1 MGAAQITEKPPFF
14 WSSMKKV
21 NVILSALLIGFGI
34 FYAYLTANLPDRN
47 LPNTLGSDFMPWV
60 LVGCLLLLSLLL
72 LIKTVFG
79 GSPEQFDFSI
89 SPKEGFGVIFLTV
102 CVFAYVKL
110 MILIGFVLATP
121 IFLALLMLITGSR
134 KWKEIVI
141 VSIFATFSIYLLFQK
156 IFQVILPRGEL
167 F

>member
-1 MGAAQITEKPPFF
+1 
-14 WSSMKKV
+14 MKKV

-47 LPNTLGSDFMPWV
+47 LPNTLGGDFMPWV

-79 GSPEQFDFSI
+79 DSPEQFDFSI

-102 CVFAYVKL
+102 CVFAYVKF

-121 IFLALLMLITGSR
+121 VFLALLMLITGSR
-134 KWKEIVI
+134 KWKEIVV
-141 VSIFATFSIYLLFQK
+141 VSLFATFGIYLLFQK

>member
-1 MGAAQITEKPPFF
+1 
-14 WSSMKKV
+14 MKKV
-21 NVILSALLIGFGI
+21 NVILAALLIGLGI
-34 FYAYLTANLPDRN
+34 FYAYLAANLPDRN

-60 LVGCLLLLSLLL
+60 LAGCLSLLSLLL

-79 GSPEQFDFSI
+79 STPEQFDFSI

-134 KWKEIVI
+134 KWKEIVM

-156 IFQVILPRGEL
+156 IFQVILPRGEI

>member
-1 MGAAQITEKPPFF
+1 
-14 WSSMKKV
+14 MKKV
-21 NVILSALLIGFGI
+21 NVILSAVFIGFGI

-60 LVGCLLLLSLLL
+60 LVGCLLFLSLLL
-72 LIKTVFG
+72 LIKAVFG
-79 GSPEQFDFSI
+79 GSSEQSDFSI
-89 SPKEGFGVIFLTV
+89 SPKEGFGVIFLTF
-102 CVFAYVKL
+102 CVFGYVKL
-110 MILIGFVLATP
+110 MILIGFVSATP

-134 KWKEIVI
+134 KWKEIVL
-141 VSIFATFSIYLLFQK
+141 VSIFATFSIYLLFYK

>member
-1 MGAAQITEKPPFF
+1 
-14 WSSMKKV
+14 MKKV
-21 NVILSALLIGFGI
+21 NVILAALLIGLGI
-34 FYAYLTANLPDRN
+34 FYAYLAANLPDRN

-60 LVGCLLLLSLLL
+60 LAGCLLLLSLLL

-134 KWKEIVI
+134 KWKEIVM
-141 VSIFATFSIYLLFQK
+141 VSIFATFGIYLLFQK
-156 IFQVILPRGEL
+156 LFQVILPRGEL

>member
-1 MGAAQITEKPPFF
+1 
-14 WSSMKKV
+14 MKKV
-21 NVILSALLIGFGI
+21 NIILSAFLIGFGI
-34 FYAYLTANLPDRN
+34 FYAYLTAELPERN

-60 LVGCLLLLSLLL
+60 LVGCLFFLSLLL
-72 LIKTVFG
+72 LIRTVWG
-79 GSPEQFDFSI
+79 GSPENFDSSI
-89 SPKEGFGVIFLTV
+89 SPKEGFGVIYLTA

-110 MILIGFVLATP
+110 MGLIGFVLATP

-141 VSIFATFSIYLLFQK
+141 VPIVATFGIYLLFQK
-156 IFQVILPRGEL
+156 IFQVILPRGDL

>member
-1 MGAAQITEKPPFF
+1 
-14 WSSMKKV
+14 MKKV
-21 NVILSALLIGFGI
+21 NVILAALLIGFGI
-34 FYAYLTANLPDRN
+34 FYAYLTSHLPDRN

-60 LVGCLLLLSLLL
+60 LAGCLLFLSLLL

-79 GSPEQFDFSI
+79 GSPEQLDFSI

>member
-1 MGAAQITEKPPFF
+1 LA
-14 WSSMKKV
+14 
-21 NVILSALLIGFGI
+21 ALLIGLGI
-34 FYAYLTANLPDRN
+34 FYAYLAANLPDRN

-60 LVGCLLLLSLLL
+60 LAGCLLFLSLLL

-79 GSPEQFDFSI
+79 GSPEQLDFSI

-134 KWKEIVI
+134 KWKEIVM

-156 IFQVILPRGEL
+156 IFQVILPRGEI

>member
-1 MGAAQITEKPPFF
+1 
-14 WSSMKKV
+14 MKKV
-21 NVILSALLIGFGI
+21 NVLLAVLLMGLGI
-34 FYAYLTANLPDRN
+34 FYAYLTAHLPDRN
-47 LPNTLGSDFMPWV
+47 LPNTLGSNFMPWV

-79 GSPEQFDFSI
+79 SSPEQFDFSI

-110 MILIGFVLATP
+110 MLLIGFVLATP

-134 KWKEIVI
+134 KWKEIVL
-141 VSIFATFSIYLLFQK
+141 VSIFATFGIYLLFQK

>member
-1 MGAAQITEKPPFF
+1 
-14 WSSMKKV
+14 MKKV
-21 NVILSALLIGFGI
+21 NIILSAVLIVFGI
-34 FYAYLTANLPDRN
+34 FYAYLTANLPERN

-60 LVGCLLLLSLLL
+60 LVGCLFLLSLLL
-72 LIKTVFG
+72 LIRTVFG
-79 GSPEQFDFSI
+79 SLPEQLDFSI
-89 SPKEGFGVIFLTV
+89 SLKEGFGVICLTA

-110 MILIGFVLATP
+110 MNLIGFVLATP
-121 IFLALLMLITGSR
+121 IFMALLMLIAGSR

-141 VSIFATFSIYLLFQK
+141 VSIVATFGIYLLFQK

>member
-1 MGAAQITEKPPFF
+1 
-14 WSSMKKV
+14 MKKV
-21 NVILSALLIGFGI
+21 NVILAALLIALGI
-34 FYAYLTANLPDRN
+34 FYAYLAANLPDRN

-60 LVGCLLLLSLLL
+60 LVGCLLFLSLLL

-134 KWKEIVI
+134 KWKEIVM

>member
-1 MGAAQITEKPPFF
+1 
-14 WSSMKKV
+14 MKKV
-21 NVILSALLIGFGI
+21 NVILAELLIGLGI
-34 FYAYLTANLPDRN
+34 FYAYLAANLPDRN
-47 LPNTLGSDFMPWV
+47 LPNTLGSAFMPWV
-60 LVGCLLLLSLLL
+60 LVGCLLFLSLLL

-79 GSPEQFDFSI
+79 STPEQFDFSI
-89 SPKEGFGVIFLTV
+89 SAKEGFGVVFLTV

-134 KWKEIVI
+134 KWKEII
-141 VSIFATFSIYLLFQK
+141 MVSIFATFSIYLLFQK
-156 IFQVILPRGEL
+156 LFQVILPRGEL

>member
-1 MGAAQITEKPPFF
+1 
-14 WSSMKKV
+14 MKKV
-21 NVILSALLIGFGI
+21 NVILAALLIGLGI
-34 FYAYLTANLPDRN
+34 FYAYLAANLPDRN

-60 LVGCLLLLSLLL
+60 LAGCLLLLSLLL

-79 GSPEQFDFSI
+79 STPEQFDFSI

-134 KWKEIVI
+134 KWKEIVM

-156 IFQVILPRGEL
+156 IFQVILPRGEI

>member
-1 MGAAQITEKPPFF
+1 
-14 WSSMKKV
+14 MKKV
-21 NVILSALLIGFGI
+21 NIILSALLIGFGI
-34 FYAYLTANLPDRN
+34 FYAYLTAELPERN

-60 LVGCLLLLSLLL
+60 LVGCLFLLSLLL
-72 LIKTVFG
+72 LIKTVWG
-79 GSPEQFDFSI
+79 GSPENFESSI
-89 SPKEGFGVIFLTV
+89 SQKEAFGVIYLTV
-102 CVFAYVKL
+102 CVLAYVKL
-110 MILIGFVLATP
+110 MVLIGFILATP

-141 VSIFATFSIYLLFQK
+141 VSIVATFGIYLLFQK

>member
-1 MGAAQITEKPPFF
+1 
-14 WSSMKKV
+14 MKKV
-21 NVILSALLIGFGI
+21 NVILAALLIGFGI
-34 FYAYLTANLPDRN
+34 FYAYLAANLPDRN

-60 LVGCLLLLSLLL
+60 LAGCLLLLALLL

-79 GSPEQFDFSI
+79 STPEQFDFSI

-110 MILIGFVLATP
+110 MLLIGFVLATP

-134 KWKEIVI
+134 KWKEIVM

>member
-1 MGAAQITEKPPFF
+1 
-14 WSSMKKV
+14 MKKV
-21 NVILSALLIGFGI
+21 NVILAALLIGFGI
-34 FYAYLTANLPDRN
+34 FYAYLAANLPDRN

-60 LVGCLLLLSLLL
+60 LAGCLLLLSLLL

-79 GSPEQFDFSI
+79 STPEQFDFSI

-134 KWKEIVI
+134 KWKEIVM

>member
-1 MGAAQITEKPPFF
+1 
-14 WSSMKKV
+14 MKKV
-21 NVILSALLIGFGI
+21 NVILAALLIGLGI
-34 FYAYLTANLPDRN
+34 FYAYLAANLPDRN

-60 LVGCLLLLSLLL
+60 LAGCLLLLSLLL

-79 GSPEQFDFSI
+79 STPEQFDFSI
-89 SPKEGFGVIFLTV
+89 SPKEGFGVIFLTI

-134 KWKEIVI
+134 KWKEII
-141 VSIFATFSIYLLFQK
+141 MVSIFATFSIYLLFQK

>member
-1 MGAAQITEKPPFF
+1 
-14 WSSMKKV
+14 MKKV
-21 NVILSALLIGFGI
+21 NVILAALLIGFGI
-34 FYAYLTANLPDRN
+34 FYGYLAAHLPDRN

-60 LVGCLLLLSLLL
+60 LAGCLLFLSLLL

-79 GSPEQFDFSI
+79 GSPEQLDYSI
-89 SPKEGFGVIFLTV
+89 SPKEGFGVIGLTA

-110 MILIGFVLATP
+110 MNLIGFILATP

-134 KWKEIVI
+134 KWKEIVM
-141 VSIFATFSIYLLFQK
+141 VSIVATFIIYLLFQK

>member
-1 MGAAQITEKPPFF
+1 
-14 WSSMKKV
+14 MKKV
-21 NVILSALLIGFGI
+21 NVILAALLIGLGI
-34 FYAYLTANLPDRN
+34 FYAYLAANLPDRN

-60 LVGCLLLLSLLL
+60 LAGCLLLLSLLL

-79 GSPEQFDFSI
+79 STPEQFDFSI

-121 IFLALLMLITGSR
+121 IFLVLLMLITGSR
-134 KWKEIVI
+134 KWKEIVM

-156 IFQVILPRGEL
+156 IFQVILPRGEI

>member
-1 MGAAQITEKPPFF
+1 
-14 WSSMKKV
+14 MKKV
-21 NVILSALLIGFGI
+21 NVILAALLIGFGI
-34 FYAYLTANLPDRN
+34 FYAYLAANLPDRN

-60 LVGCLLLLSLLL
+60 LAGCLLLLSLLL

-79 GSPEQFDFSI
+79 STPEQFDFSI

-110 MILIGFVLATP
+110 MLLIGFVLATP

-134 KWKEIVI
+134 KWKEII
-141 VSIFATFSIYLLFQK
+141 MVSIFATFSIYLLFQK
-156 IFQVILPRGEL
+156 LFQVILPRGEL

>member
-1 MGAAQITEKPPFF
+1 
-14 WSSMKKV
+14 MKKV

-34 FYAYLTANLPDRN
+34 FYAYLTANLPARN

-60 LVGCLLLLSLLL
+60 LVGCLLLLSMLL

-79 GSPEQFDFSI
+79 SSAEQFDFSI
-89 SPKEGFGVIFLTV
+89 SPKEGFGVIFLTG

>member
-1 MGAAQITEKPPFF
+1 
-14 WSSMKKV
+14 MKKV
-21 NVILSALLIGFGI
+21 NVILAALLIGLGI
-34 FYAYLTANLPDRN
+34 FYAYLAANLPDRN

-60 LVGCLLLLSLLL
+60 LVGCLLLLSLML

-79 GSPEQFDFSI
+79 STPEQFDFSI
-89 SPKEGFGVIFLTV
+89 SPKEGFGVVFLTV

-121 IFLALLMLITGSR
+121 LFLALLMLITGSR
-134 KWKEIVI
+134 KWKEIVM

-156 IFQVILPRGEL
+156 IFQVILPRGEI

>member
-1 MGAAQITEKPPFF
+1 
-14 WSSMKKV
+14 MKKV
-21 NVILSALLIGFGI
+21 NVILSAVLIGFGI

-60 LVGCLLLLSLLL
+60 LAGCLFFLSLLL

>member
-1 MGAAQITEKPPFF
+1 
-14 WSSMKKV
+14 MKKV
-21 NVILSALLIGFGI
+21 NVILAALLIGLGI
-34 FYAYLTANLPDRN
+34 FYAYLAANLPDRN

-60 LVGCLLLLSLLL
+60 LAGCLLLLSLLF

-79 GSPEQFDFSI
+79 STPEQFDFSI

-110 MILIGFVLATP
+110 MLLIGFVLATP

-134 KWKEIVI
+134 KWKEIVM

>member
-1 MGAAQITEKPPFF
+1 
-14 WSSMKKV
+14 MKKV
-21 NVILSALLIGFGI
+21 NIILSAFLIGFGI
-34 FYAYLTANLPDRN
+34 FYAYLTAELPERN

-60 LVGCLLLLSLLL
+60 LVGCLFLLSLLL
-72 LIKTVFG
+72 LIKTVWG
-79 GSPEQFDFSI
+79 DSPENFGSNI
-89 SPKEGFGVIFLTV
+89 SKKEGFGVIYLTA

-110 MILIGFVLATP
+110 MGLIGFILATP

-141 VSIFATFSIYLLFQK
+141 VSIVATFCIYFLFQK

>member
-1 MGAAQITEKPPFF
+1 
-14 WSSMKKV
+14 MKKV
-21 NVILSALLIGFGI
+21 NIILSALLIGFGL

-60 LVGCLLLLSLLL
+60 LAGCLFFLSLLL
-72 LIKTVFG
+72 LIKAVWG
-79 GSPEQFDFSI
+79 GSPEQSDFSI

-102 CVFAYVKL
+102 SVFAYVKF

-134 KWKEIVI
+134 RWKEIVI

>member
-1 MGAAQITEKPPFF
+1 
-14 WSSMKKV
+14 MKKV
-21 NVILSALLIGFGI
+21 NVILSALLIGLGI
-34 FYAYLTANLPDRN
+34 FYAYLTAGLPDRN

-60 LVGCLLLLSLLL
+60 LAGCLLLLSLLL
-72 LIKTVFG
+72 LIKTIFG
-79 GSPEQFDFSI
+79 NSLEQFDFSI
-89 SPKEGFGVIFLTV
+89 SPKEGLGVIFLTV
-102 CVFAYVKL
+102 SVFAYVKL

-121 IFLALLMLITGSR
+121 IFLTLLMLITGSR

-141 VSIFATFSIYLLFQK
+141 VSFIATFSIYLLFQK

>member
-1 MGAAQITEKPPFF
+1 
-14 WSSMKKV
+14 MKKV
-21 NVILSALLIGFGI
+21 NVILAALLIGLGI
-34 FYAYLTANLPDRN
+34 FYAYLAANLPDRN

-60 LVGCLLLLSLLL
+60 LAGCLLLLSLLL

-79 GSPEQFDFSI
+79 STPEQFDFSI
-89 SPKEGFGVIFLTV
+89 SPKEGFGVVFLTV

-134 KWKEIVI
+134 KWKEIVM

>member
-1 MGAAQITEKPPFF
+1 
-14 WSSMKKV
+14 MKKV
-21 NVILSALLIGFGI
+21 NIILSVLLIGFGI
-34 FYAYLTANLPDRN
+34 FYAYLTAELPERN

-60 LVGCLLLLSLLL
+60 LVGCLFLLSLLL
-72 LIKTVFG
+72 LIRTVWG
-79 GSPEQFDFSI
+79 GSPENFDSNI
-89 SPKEGFGVIFLTV
+89 SQKEAFGVIYLTA

-110 MILIGFVLATP
+110 MGLIGFILATP
-121 IFLALLMLITGSR
+121 IFLALLMLINGSR

-141 VSIFATFSIYLLFQK
+141 VSIVATFGIYLLFQK

>member
-1 MGAAQITEKPPFF
+1 
-14 WSSMKKV
+14 MKKV

-79 GSPEQFDFSI
+79 DSPEQFDFSI

-102 CVFAYVKL
+102 CVFAYVKF

-121 IFLALLMLITGSR
+121 VFLALLMLITGSR
-134 KWKEIVI
+134 KWKEIVM

>member
-1 MGAAQITEKPPFF
+1 
-14 WSSMKKV
+14 MKKV
-21 NVILSALLIGFGI
+21 NVILAALLIGLGI
-34 FYAYLTANLPDRN
+34 FYAYLAANLPDRN

-60 LVGCLLLLSLLL
+60 LAGCLLLLSLLL

-79 GSPEQFDFSI
+79 STPEQFDFSI

-110 MILIGFVLATP
+110 MLLIGFVLATP

-134 KWKEIVI
+134 KWKEII
-141 VSIFATFSIYLLFQK
+141 MVSIFATFSIYLLFQK
-156 IFQVILPRGEL
+156 LFQVILPRGEL

>member
-1 MGAAQITEKPPFF
+1 
-14 WSSMKKV
+14 MKKV
-21 NVILSALLIGFGI
+21 NVILAALLIGLGI
-34 FYAYLTANLPDRN
+34 FYAYLAANLPDRN

-60 LVGCLLLLSLLL
+60 LVGCLFFLSLLL

-79 GSPEQFDFSI
+79 SSPEQFDFSI
-89 SPKEGFGVIFLTV
+89 SSKEGFGVVFLTV

-134 KWKEIVI
+134 KWKEII
-141 VSIFATFSIYLLFQK
+141 MVSILATFSIYLLFQK

>member
-1 MGAAQITEKPPFF
+1 
-14 WSSMKKV
+14 MKKV
-21 NVILSALLIGFGI
+21 NVILAALLIGLGI
-34 FYAYLTANLPDRN
+34 FYAYLAANLPDRN

-60 LVGCLLLLSLLL
+60 LAGCLLLLSLLL
-72 LIKTVFG
+72 FIKTVFG
-79 GSPEQFDFSI
+79 STPEQFDFSI
-89 SPKEGFGVIFLTV
+89 SPKEGFGVVFLTV

-134 KWKEIVI
+134 NWKEII
-141 VSIFATFSIYLLFQK
+141 MVSIFATFSIYLLFQK
-156 IFQVILPRGEL
+156 LFQVILPRGEL

>member
-1 MGAAQITEKPPFF
+1 
-14 WSSMKKV
+14 MKKV
-21 NVILSALLIGFGI
+21 NVILAALLIGLGI
-34 FYAYLTANLPDRN
+34 FYAYLAANLPDRN

-60 LVGCLLLLSLLL
+60 LAGCLLLLSLLL

-79 GSPEQFDFSI
+79 STPEQFDFSI

-134 KWKEIVI
+134 KWKEII
-141 VSIFATFSIYLLFQK
+141 MVSIFATFSIYLLFQK
-156 IFQVILPRGEL
+156 LFQVILPRGEL

>member
-1 MGAAQITEKPPFF
+1 
-14 WSSMKKV
+14 MKKV
-21 NVILSALLIGFGI
+21 NVILAALLIGLGI
-34 FYAYLTANLPDRN
+34 FYAYLAANLPDRN

-60 LVGCLLLLSLLL
+60 LAGCLLLLSLLL

-79 GSPEQFDFSI
+79 STPEQFDFSI

-121 IFLALLMLITGSR
+121 VFLALLMLITGSR
-134 KWKEIVI
+134 KWKEII
-141 VSIFATFSIYLLFQK
+141 MVSIFATFSIYLLFQK
-156 IFQVILPRGEL
+156 LFLVILPRGEL